1 MMCHVS
7 TSKIVTE
14 VYSAQIHRKETPVL
28 YNAIAIDR
36 QHMGNFSTTR
46 WRCRNRA
53 VTVPLFLSQISAGR
67 TLLLGDRMVIKRS
80 EKVRGTWIVWNFQVD
95 SSHLDWGAPALCWW
109 MWPKWA
115 RAAAP
120 AARER
125 SSLRRTG
132 NKMQISLVAASPL
145 SLSSLSLLSLPSSPL
160 WSASRV
166 QLVAWH

>member
-14 VYSAQIHRKETPVL
+14 VCSAQIHRKETPVL
-28 YNAIAIDR
+28 HNAIAIDW

-46 WRCRNRA
+46 WRCRNGA
-53 VTVPLFLSQISAGR
+53 VTVLLFLSQISASR

-80 EKVRGTWIVWNFQVD
+80 EKVRGTWIVWNFQID
-95 SSHLDWGAPALCWW
+95 SPNLDWGAPALCWW

-115 RAAAP
+115 RAVAP

-132 NKMQISLVAASPL
+132 GTRCR
-145 SLSSLSLLSLPSSPL
+145 
-160 WSASRV
+160 SAWL
-166 QLVAWH
+166 QPPP